1 MASNTLTGTSPIQ
14 PTNTN
19 SSSNSSPGGPTS
31 SPMLFFVAL
40 GFGVVFTNLWIIVG
54 VKYCFRYNQRN
65 RQARNEEN
73 GEPIDMVT
81 VPRTHRRRREKK
93 LMSMDDVNARFPLMK
108 YKTWRANRADEGL
121 PTAGGIQ
128 APTSRPSS
136 LKNEGGSII
145 LPSAENQ
152 ESPVSRNPTS
162 SPESSNEPVPQV
174 EPESGILPAVHRET
188 MASRAESR
196 LSGEHLKEISGS
208 MEDDDDADEHIRNA
222 IPAELLTNPGDTC
235 AICLDTIED
244 DDDVRGLS
252 CGHAFH
258 ASCLDPWLTSR
269 RACCPLCKADYYVP
283 KPRPEGAEGS
293 ENNSS
298 GRGRRNTSRNNDPAQ
313 PERTYV
319 PGRGNPFVSR
329 LVLPGRFIT
338 IVPPDE
344 RYPGFPRPVYESP
357 NSSRRGRRGQSNPSG
372 DVTNPNGSTS
382 WRSRLPSIHLPTAT
396 FSRLRLPDRRNR
408 NATGQASTTANEPS
422 PRQLES
428 GPT

>member
-1 MASNTLTGTSPIQ
+1 MATSTQAGTLPIQ
-14 PTNTN
+14 PTNTSSSDN
-19 SSSNSSPGGPTS
+19 SSGGPTS
-31 SPMLFFVAL
+31 SPLLFFVAL

-65 RQARNEEN
+65 RQIRNEEN
-73 GEPIDMVT
+73 GDPIDLVT

-108 YKTWRANRADEGL
+108 YKTWRATRADEGL

-128 APTSRPSS
+128 APTSRPQS

-145 LPSAENQ
+145 LSSAENQ
-152 ESPVSRNPTS
+152 ETIVQSYPTTNA
-162 SPESSNEPVPQV
+162 ESSNEPNPQT
-174 EPESGILPAVHRET
+174 EPEGVILPAVQKET
-188 MASRAESR
+188 IASRVESR
-196 LSGEHLKEISGS
+196 PSTEHLKETSGF

-222 IPAELLTNPGDTC
+222 VPAELLANPGDTC

-269 RACCPLCKADYYVP
+269 RACCPLCKADFYVP
-283 KPRPEGAEGS
+283 KPRPEGAEGNQTS
-293 ENNSS
+293 SS
-298 GRGRRNTSRNNDPAQ
+298 GRSRRNLNRNNDPTE
-313 PERTYV
+313 PERAFFA
-319 PGRGNPFVSR
+319 GRANPFVSR

-344 RYPGFPRPVYESP
+344 RYPGFPRPVYELR
-357 NSSRRGRRGQSNPSG
+357 NSSRRGRSNSSNNAA
-372 DVTNPNGSTS
+372 DGSTT
-382 WRSRLPSIHLPTAT
+382 WRSRLPSINFPPVT
-396 FSRLRLPDRRNR
+396 FSRFRLPGRRNQ
-408 NATGQASTTANEPS
+408 NATEQASTTPNEPS

-428 GPT
+428 GLT

>member
-1 MASNTLTGTSPIQ
+1 MVASTPTGTAPIEA
-14 PTNTN
+14 TTS
-19 SSSNSSPGGPTS
+19 SSSNSNNGSPTS
-31 SPMLFFVAL
+31 SPLLFFVAL

-65 RQARNEEN
+65 RQIRNEEN
-73 GEPIDMVT
+73 GEPIDLVT

-93 LMSMDDVNARFPLMK
+93 LMSMDDVNSRFPLMK
-108 YKTWRANRADEGL
+108 YKTWRAARADEGL

-128 APTSRPSS
+128 APTSRPQS
-136 LKNEGGSII
+136 LKNEEGSVT
-145 LPSAENQ
+145 LSSVENQ
-152 ESPVSRNPTS
+152 EHTVRAEPTRS
-162 SPESSNEPVPQV
+162 AESSNEPKPQS
-174 EPESGILPAVHRET
+174 EPESAILPAEQKET
-188 MASRAESR
+188 MASRVESR
-196 LSGEHLKEISGS
+196 PSSVHLKETSGS
-208 MEDDDDADEHIRNA
+208 LEDDDDADEHIRNA
-222 IPAELLTNPGDTC
+222 VPAELLTNPGDTC
-235 AICLDTIED
+235 AICLDIIED

-283 KPRPEGAEGS
+283 KPRPEGAEGNQ
-293 ENNSS
+293 NNSS
-298 GRGRRNTSRNNDPAQ
+298 SRSRRNLNRNNAPTQ

-319 PGRGNPFVSR
+319 ADRGNPFVTR

-344 RYPGFPRPVYESP
+344 RYPGFPRPVYEPSL
-357 NSSRRGRRGQSNPSG
+357 SRQERTRQSNTSN
-372 DVTNPNGSTS
+372 TASNHNGSTS
-382 WRSRLPSIHLPTAT
+382 WRSRLTSIQFPSSTI
-396 FSRLRLPDRRNR
+396 SRFRLPGRRNQ
-408 NATGQASTTANEPS
+408 NASAPASTTPNEPT